1 MKTIKYLSVLFLS
14 LLVFTACEEDEHD
27 FGPITSPTNVQV
39 SAEIAGADAANING
53 DGTGFV
59 TFAATANGALA
70 YQFNF
75 GDGNSETN
83 SSGVITHRYTQVGVN
98 TYTVIVSAVGTA
110 GVLSS
115 TAFDIDVYSS
125 FEDPEAETFLAGAN
139 EGDSKTWV
147 WDATAP
153 SYLGLGPVEDDYG
166 LLGGGN
172 PSFDYAWPNWWFNIP
187 PNDTEKACMT
197 DNNVFVFTK
206 TANGLTFEQTAGPS
220 FVPGAYASLI
230 GVAGDT
236 CHDESVATTM
246 FGVKN
251 VSFFPSSSKAA
262 LEGAI
267 DGEPYRQTAF
277 KLSDGGFM
285 GWYVGDVEYDI
296 ISITA
301 NTLHVR
307 CIQEGGGFAWYAK
320 YKAQ

>member
-1 MKTIKYLSVLFLS
+1 MKNLKYLSVFFLS
-14 LLVFTACEEDEHD
+14 LLVVTACEEDEHD

-39 SAEIAGADAANING
+39 STEIVGADANNTSG

-59 TFAATANGALA
+59 TFSATADAALA

-83 SSGVITHRYTQVGVN
+83 SSGTITHRYTQVGVN
-98 TYTVIVSAVGTA
+98 SYTVIVSAVGTA

-115 TAFDIDVYSS
+115 ATFDIEVYSA

-153 SYLGLGPVEDDYG
+153 TYLGLGPVEDDYG
-166 LLGGGN
+166 NLDF
-172 PSFDYAWPNWWFNIP
+172 SWPNWWNSIQ

-220 FVPGAYASLI
+220 FVPGAYASVI
-230 GVAGDT
+230 GVAGDI

-251 VSFFPSSSKAA
+251 VSFLPSSSKAA
-262 LEGAI
+262 LEGAY
-267 DGEPYRQTAF
+267 DGEPYRQTSF

>member
-1 MKTIKYLSVLFLS
+1 MKNLKYLSILFLS

-39 SAEIAGADAANING
+39 STEIAGADATNVNG

-83 SSGVITHRYTQVGVN
+83 SSGVVTHRYTQVGVN
-98 TYTVIVSAVGTA
+98 SYTVIVSAVGTA

-115 TAFDIDVYSS
+115 TTFDIDVYSS

-147 WDATAP
+147 WDATATA
-153 SYLGLGPVEDDYG
+153 YLGLGPVEDDYG
-166 LLGGGN
+166 NLDF
-172 PSFDYAWPNWWFNIP
+172 SWPNWWNSIQ
-187 PNDTEKACMT
+187 PNDAEKACMT
-197 DNNVFVFTK
+197 DSNVFVFTK

-220 FVPGAYASLI
+220 FVPGAYADLI

-262 LEGAI
+262 LEGAY
-267 DGEPYRQTAF
+267 DGEPYRQTSF

-296 ISITA
+296 ISVTA

-307 CIQEGGGFAWYAK
+307 CIQEGGTFAWYAK

>member
-1 MKTIKYLSVLFLS
+1 MKNLKYLSVLFLS
-14 LLVFTACEEDEHD
+14 LLMVTACEEDDHE
-27 FGPITSPTNVQV
+27 FGAIITPTSVGVN
-39 SAEIAGADAANING
+39 AEIIGLDADNPYGNG
-53 DGTGFV
+53 DGFV
-59 TFAATANGALA
+59 SFTATADNALA
-70 YQFNF
+70 YQFEF
-75 GDGNSETN
+75 GDGNSTTN
-83 SSGVITHRYTQVGVN
+83 SSGIYTHRYTQVGVN
-98 TYTVIVSAVGTA
+98 SYTVIVSAVGTA

-115 TAFDIDVYSS
+115 TTFDVEVFSS
-125 FEDPEAETFLAGAN
+125 FQDEEAETFLAGAN
-139 EGDSKTWV
+139 DGDSKTWV
-147 WDATAP
+147 WDATATA
-153 SYLGLGPVEDDYG
+153 YLGLGPVEDDYG

-172 PSFDYAWPNWWFNIP
+172 PTFDYAWPNWWNGIG
-187 PNDTEKACMT
+187 PNDGEKACMT

-220 FVPGAYASLI
+220 FVPGAYASVI

-262 LEGAI
+262 LEGEL

-296 ISITA
+296 ISISA

>member
-27 FGPITSPTNVQV
+27 FGQITSPSNVQV
-39 SAEIAGADAANING
+39 TVDIAGADDINVNG

-59 TFAATANGALA
+59 TFTATANGALA

-75 GDGNSETN
+75 GDGNSTTN
-83 SSGVITHRYTQVGVN
+83 SSGIYTHRYTQVG
-98 TYTVIVSAVGTA
+98 TTSYTVIVSAVGTA

-115 TAFDIDVYSS
+115 TTFDIEVYSS
-125 FEDPEAETFLAGAN
+125 FQDAEAETFLAGAN

-147 WDATAP
+147 WDTNAP
-153 SYLGLGPVEDDYG
+153 AYIGLGPVLDDYG
-166 LLGGGN
+166 N
-172 PSFDYAWPNWWFNIP
+172 SDFSWPNWWNSIQP
-187 PNDTEKACMT
+187 DDAEKACMT
-197 DNNVFVFTK
+197 GSNVFVFTN

-220 FVPGAYASLI
+220 FVPGTYAGVI
-230 GVAGDT
+230 GVDGDT

-262 LEGAI
+262 LEGVDI
-267 DGEPYRQTAF
+267 NTGEPYRQTAF

-307 CIQEGGGFAWYAK
+307 CIQEGGGFAWYGK
-320 YKAQ
+320 YKVQ

>member
-1 MKTIKYLSVLFLS
+1 M
-14 LLVFTACEEDEHD
+14 
-27 FGPITSPTNVQV
+27 
-39 SAEIAGADAANING
+39 
-53 DGTGFV
+53 
-59 TFAATANGALA
+59 
-70 YQFNF
+70 
-75 GDGNSETN
+75 
-83 SSGVITHRYTQVGVN
+83 
-98 TYTVIVSAVGTA
+98 
-110 GVLSS
+110 SS
-115 TAFDIDVYSS
+115 TTFDIEVYSS
-125 FEDPEAETFLAGAN
+125 FQDAEAETFLAGAN

-153 SYLGLGPVEDDYG
+153 AYLGLGPVLDDYG
-166 LLGGGN
+166 NLDF
-172 PSFDYAWPNWWFNIP
+172 SWPNWWNSIQ
-187 PNDTEKACMT
+187 PNDAEKACMT
-197 DNNVFVFTK
+197 DSNLFVFK
-206 TANGLTFEQTAGPS
+206 NTANGITFEQTAGPS
-220 FVPGAYASLI
+220 FVPGAYAGII
-230 GVAGDT
+230 GVDGDT

-262 LEGAI
+262 LEGAY

-320 YKAQ
+320 YKVQ

>member
-14 LLVFTACEEDEHD
+14 LLVVTACEEDEHD

-39 SAEIAGADAANING
+39 SAEIAGADATNING

-59 TFAATANGALA
+59 TFSATADAALA

-83 SSGVITHRYTQVGVN
+83 SSGTITHRYTQVGVN
-98 TYTVIVSAVGTA
+98 SYTVIVSAVGTA

-115 TAFDIDVYSS
+115 ATFDIEVYSA

-153 SYLGLGPVEDDYG
+153 TYLGLGPVEDDYG
-166 LLGGGN
+166 NLDF
-172 PSFDYAWPNWWFNIP
+172 SWPNWWNSIQ

-197 DNNVFVFTK
+197 DSNIFVFTK

-220 FVPGAYASLI
+220 FVPVAYASLI

-262 LEGAI
+262 LEGAY
-267 DGEPYRQTAF
+267 DGEPYRQTSF

>member
-1 MKTIKYLSVLFLS
+1 MKHLKYISIFLS
-14 LLVFTACEEDEHD
+14 SLFVLTSCQEDEHEL
-27 FGPITSPTNVQV
+27 GPITPPTNL
-39 SAEIAGADAANING
+39 AIETEIVGADANNQSG

-59 TFAATANGALA
+59 SFSVTADAALA

-83 SSGVITHRYTQVGVN
+83 SSGITTHRYTQVGIN
-98 TYTVIVSAVGTA
+98 TYTVIISAVGTA

-115 TAFDIDVYSS
+115 QSLDIEVYSA

-147 WDATAP
+147 WDSTAP

-166 LLGGGN
+166 NLDF
-172 PSFDYAWPNWWFNIP
+172 SWPNWWNNIG
-187 PNDTEKACMT
+187 PNDAEKACMT
-197 DNNVFVFTK
+197 DNNIFVFTK
-206 TANGLTFEQTAGPS
+206 TANGLTFEQTAGPA
-220 FVPGAYASLI
+220 FVPGAYASII
-230 GVAGDT
+230 GVAGDQ
-236 CHDESVATTM
+236 CHNEDVATTI

-251 VSFFPSSSKAA
+251 VSFLPSSSKAA
-262 LEGAI
+262 LEGEL
-267 DGEPYRQTAF
+267 DGEPYRQTSF

-285 GWYVGDVEYDI
+285 GWYVGNVEYDI

-320 YKAQ
+320 YKSE

>member
-14 LLVFTACEEDEHD
+14 LLVVTACEEDEHD
-27 FGPITSPTNVQV
+27 FGPITTPTNVQV
-39 SAEIAGADAANING
+39 NTEIAGVDATNING

-75 GDGNSETN
+75 GDGNAETN

-115 TAFDIDVYSS
+115 TAFDIEVYSS

-147 WDATAP
+147 WDATAT

-166 LLGGGN
+166 NLDF
-172 PSFDYAWPNWWFNIP
+172 SWPNWWFDIG
-187 PNDTEKACMT
+187 PNDAEKACMT
-197 DNNVFVFTK
+197 DNNVFVFTQ

-220 FVPGAYASLI
+220 FVPGAYAGII
-230 GVAGDT
+230 GVTPDT

-262 LEGAI
+262 LEGEL

-301 NTLHVR
+301 NTLHLR

>member
-1 MKTIKYLSVLFLS
+1 MKNLKYLSVLFLS
-14 LLVFTACEEDEHD
+14 LLVVTACEEDDHG
-27 FGPITSPTNVQV
+27 FGAIITPTSVDVN
-39 SAEIAGADAANING
+39 AEIIGLDADNPYGNG
-53 DGTGFV
+53 DGFV
-59 TFAATANGALA
+59 SFTATADNALA
-70 YQFNF
+70 YQFEF
-75 GDGNSETN
+75 GDGNSTTN
-83 SSGVITHRYTQVGVN
+83 SSGIYTHRYTQVGVN
-98 TYTVIVSAVGTA
+98 SYTVIVSAVGTA

-115 TAFDIDVYSS
+115 TTFDVEVFSS
-125 FEDPEAETFLAGAN
+125 FQDAEAETFLAGAN

-147 WDATAP
+147 WDATAT

-172 PSFDYAWPNWWFNIP
+172 PTFDYAWPNWWNNIG
-187 PNDTEKACMT
+187 PNDGEKACMT

-220 FVPGAYASLI
+220 FVPGAYADII
-230 GVAGDT
+230 GVTGDT

-262 LEGAI
+262 LEGEL

-296 ISITA
+296 ISISA

-307 CIQEGGGFAWYAK
+307 CIQEGGVFAWYAK

>member
-39 SAEIAGADAANING
+39 SAEIAGADATNVNG

-83 SSGVITHRYTQVGVN
+83 SSGVVTHRYTQVGVN
-98 TYTVIVSAVGTA
+98 SYTVIVSAVGTA

-115 TAFDIDVYSS
+115 TTFDIDVYSS

-147 WDATAP
+147 WDATA
-153 SYLGLGPVEDDYG
+153 STYLGLGPVEDDYG
-166 LLGGGN
+166 NLDF
-172 PSFDYAWPNWWFNIP
+172 SWPNWWNTIQ
-187 PNDTEKACMT
+187 PNDAEKACMT
-197 DNNVFVFTK
+197 DSNVFVFAK
-206 TANGLTFEQTAGPS
+206 TANGLTFEQTVGPS

-262 LEGAI
+262 LEGAY
-267 DGEPYRQTAF
+267 DGEPYRQTSF